1 MYRIPFAFLLA
12 AFCGA
17 FCAAADTFVLPEQF
31 GAWQAEGPSK
41 TLQVR
46 DLGPG
51 WAKWPNGER
60 VLQEAGITKIEQ
72 RAFRSGAD
80 EITLRTFVL
89 RDPSSAY
96 EVYTFLLAPGMKDG
110 GLGKDSA
117 ADEGHAF
124 ILTGNLV
131 VVAGVPANVKPQSL
145 KELLPALREKA
156 DATPLPPLKV
166 YLPEHWRIFGSEK
179 YALGPEAFRA
189 AMSSLQQEAAAG
201 LASEVGFKDG
211 VEAIFAGYRG
221 QHGSGIL
228 LLLDYPTPQLAEQHL
243 HHLRQALSDSLKRS
257 GVTVERKASL
267 LSLVFAATAPEH
279 AQAIRDEVNYE
290 TEVTWNESSHKA
302 TDPPIFLIMF
312 KIFLFTGLFLGIAT
326 AVGVAFGGLRVIIKR
341 LFPGKVFDRPENIEV
356 LQLGLSG
363 KKIDP
368 TDMY

>member
-1 MYRIPFAFLLA
+1 MLRISFAFLLA
-12 AFCGA
+12 AFCCVLCAGA
-17 FCAAADTFVLPEQF
+17 DSSLLPDHF
-31 GAWQAEGPSK
+31 GPWQAATPAATVPIK
-41 TLQVR
+41 
-46 DLGPG
+46 DLGSD

-60 VLQEAGITKIEQ
+60 VLQEAGLTKIEQ
-72 RAFRSGAD
+72 RTFRNGAD

-96 EVYTFLLAPGMKDG
+96 EVYSFLLSPGMTDW

-117 ADEGHAF
+117 ADDKHVRVL
-124 ILTGNLV
+124 IGNLV
-131 VVAGVPANVKPQSL
+131 VVADVPPGAKPQTFQGLLSAL
-145 KELLPALREKA
+145 KEKA
-156 DATPLPPLKV
+156 DPTPLPPLKI

-189 AMSSLQQEAAAG
+189 AASSLQQGAAAT
-201 LASEVGFKDG
+201 LANEVGFKDG

-243 HHLRQALSDSLKRS
+243 HHLQQALPNSLKRS

-302 TDPPIFLIMF
+302 TDPPLFTIMF
-312 KIFLFTGLFLGIAT
+312 KIFLFTGLFLGVAT
-326 AVGVAFGGLRVIIKR
+326 GVGIAFGGLRVIIKR

-368 TDMY
+368 SDMY